1 MQQFHNYLL
10 ISLFTLQ
17 QFRSSHPRCSVK
29 KGALR
34 NFAKF
39 SGKHLC
45 QSLFFY
51 KVAGIRP
58 STLFIKKLWHSCFPV
73 NFAKFLG
80 TPFLQNTSRR
90 LLPISCMGVT
100 CTKLKHISRTILRK
114 FFLIKGRTK

>member
-80 TPFLQNTSRR
+80 TPFLENTSRR